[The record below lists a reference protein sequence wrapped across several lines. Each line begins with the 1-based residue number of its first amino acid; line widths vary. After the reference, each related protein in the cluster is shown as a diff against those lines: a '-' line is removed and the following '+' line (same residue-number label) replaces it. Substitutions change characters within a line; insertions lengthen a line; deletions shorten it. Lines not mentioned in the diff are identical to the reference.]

1 MIAPRPDCDGP
12 VWPEVEQRLAE
23 IPRDRFD
30 YLWLIGF
37 DMARAPTIPGAEPLY
52 ADDETALYRLSPD
65 VAKK

>member
-1 MIAPRPDCDGP
+1 VIAPRPDCDGP

-37 DMARAPTIPGAEPLY
+37 DMAQAPAIPGAETLY
-52 ADDETALYRLSPD
+52 ADDESALYRLSPD
-65 VAKK
+65 VPRN